1 MTSILVLTLL
11 DFTLPFVLECDV
23 RSDRIEVVLMERG
36 KPIAFASR
44 VISRRARGLSTYEK
58 ELIVIV

>member
-36 KPIAFASR
+36 KPIVFASR